1 MFIAHELKLDGYNC
15 QYGSGS
21 PQFNGKRKFT
31 LRQQKAKISLLEV
44 RKLQLK
50 KDQRQLSSTTG
61 KRLLTRSEGAG
72 IETALRFY
80 PRLATGRWYKKV
92 LRMEQ
97 YQYSFLS
104 QEWLR
109 VSRKGF
115 VNSNETGYYRSVADS
130 IIAAGNANE
139 KQTNRFC
146 QSKKQS
152 QKKGGMQQRIPR
164 KGGNVEVFP
173 RYLCTSNS
181 SGSRNE

>member
-1 MFIAHELKLDGYNC
+1 MYS
-15 QYGSGS
+15 SGS
-21 PQFNGKRKFT
+21 PQFNGEQKIT
-31 LRQQKAKISLLEV
+31 LRQQKGNKISLFGARKRQLE
-44 RKLQLK
+44 
-50 KDQRQLSSTTG
+50 KDEQQLSSITG
-61 KRLLTRSEGAG
+61 KRLVTRSEGAG
-72 IETALRFY
+72 IETALRFS

-97 YQYSFLS
+97 CEYSFLS

-115 VNSNETGYYRSVADS
+115 VNSNETGFYRSVADS

-139 KQTNRFC
+139 TQTYRFC

-152 QKKGGMQQRIPR
+152 QEKGGMQQRISR

-173 RYLCTSNS
+173 RYLCTS
-181 SGSRNE
+181 GSRG